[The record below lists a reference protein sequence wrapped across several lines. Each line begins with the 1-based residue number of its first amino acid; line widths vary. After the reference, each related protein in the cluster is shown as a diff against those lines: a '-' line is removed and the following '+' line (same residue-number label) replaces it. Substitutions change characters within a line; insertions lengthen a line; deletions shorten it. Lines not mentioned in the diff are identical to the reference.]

1 MHRNSLLYTP
11 VQKPAANT
19 GPPDLWKI
27 LERLPYVR
35 KDMRAMAV
43 ELSPSMKSKG
53 MIIDEVAIHLRC
65 GDMINKNMSP
75 KDKNYELLQF
85 QAYRKRIPPSIK
97 SIGIVTA
104 PFSEKN
110 RRKQDLGSGD
120 MCRALVLEL
129 VDYLESSFP
138 KAEVRVRNNP
148 NETIPEVVSR
158 LILAKHNFCVRSTFY
173 LFPSIAS
180 YGTRYVQK

>member
-1 MHRNSLLYTP
+1 
-11 VQKPAANT
+11 
-19 GPPDLWKI
+19 
-27 LERLPYVR
+27 
-35 KDMRAMAV
+35 MRAMAV